1 MARTTSLLRAAFLL
15 PANLVGLATAGV
27 SSLLTGEPLPA
38 LVALG
43 VEGFYLA
50 TVPWSRRF
58 QRAVGAEGSEGELK
72 LLLAELSPSQREQYE
87 GLRALRDR
95 ILTNY
100 RKLPGGRVMVASSEG
115 RLDALLTSFVRL
127 LGSLNSYRTFLG
139 GASRRGVEQEL
150 VELKREVEGERNPRL
165 RDVKARR
172 VDILQ
177 KRLERFLLAE
187 ESREVVA
194 HQLAAIED
202 LLRLTLDQSISIRDP
217 EAANRQ
223 LDAIAASVEA
233 SEETVREMERIMDF
247 TEEMGTSGVSHGARV
262 RS

>member
-1 MARTTSLLRAAFLL
+1 
-15 PANLVGLATAGV
+15 
-27 SSLLTGEPLPA
+27 
-38 LVALG
+38 
-43 VEGFYLA
+43 
-50 TVPWSRRF
+50 
-58 QRAVGAEGSEGELK
+58 
-72 LLLAELSPSQREQYE
+72 
-87 GLRALRDR
+87 
-95 ILTNY
+95 